1 MTYYRKPSN
10 ITYTQMCI
18 WIDENAY
25 KEDCDEELLFE
36 YLYHISRM
44 LAYKRRFFEKADYYD
59 DFAIFMATRIFMR
72 FKNKKQFSGNG
83 KLEKI
88 RSVLNY
94 AKSVLYSTKVQF
106 EELNYAQNYVSLD
119 EKDIPYDYS
128 LHDSIVSTI
137 DDLCIS
143 DFKAYLGDLV
153 RTARGF
159 LYSLPHR
166 DKAEIDNIYTSCMLS
181 FLSSVVLSNK
191 NKEKMKKLTDSGK
204 LTPEHIDK
212 MYKSERENSIILY
225 HIDPSMK
232 PYITVLVNELR
243 HLFAKDLMTILSDKT
258 IQSESNIKSM
268 LISSA
273 NLDINFSD

>member
-1 MTYYRKPSN
+1 MTYYKKPN
-10 ITYTQMCI
+10 NVTYTQMCI
-18 WIDENAY
+18 WIDANAY
-25 KEDCDEELLFE
+25 KENCNEELLFE

-44 LAYKRRFFEKADYYD
+44 LAYKRRFFDRADYYD

-72 FKNKKQFSGNG
+72 LKNKKQFSENK

-94 AKSVLYSTKVQF
+94 AKSILYSTKVQF
-106 EELNYAQNYVSLD
+106 EEMSYAQNYVSLD

-128 LHDSIVSTI
+128 LHDSIISAV
-137 DDLCIS
+137 DDLSIS
-143 DFKAYLGDLV
+143 DFKSYLGDLV

-159 LYSLPHR
+159 LYSLPHK

-181 FLSSVVLSNK
+181 FLNSVVLSNK
-191 NKEKMKKLTDSGK
+191 NKEKMQKLMSSGK

-225 HIDPSMK
+225 HVDVSMK
-232 PYITVLVNELR
+232 SYITVLVNELR
-243 HLFAKDLMTILSDKT
+243 HLFAKDLITILDDRT

-273 NLDINFSD
+273 NLDVNFSD

>member
-1 MTYYRKPSN
+1 
-10 ITYTQMCI
+10 MCI

-25 KEDCDEELLFE
+25 KEGCNEELLFE

-44 LAYKRRFFEKADYYD
+44 LAYKRRFFERADYYD

-72 FKNKKQFSGNG
+72 LKNKKQFSENS
-83 KLEKI
+83 KLDKI

-94 AKSVLYSTKVQF
+94 AKSILYSSKVQF

-119 EKDIPYDYS
+119 EKDVPYDYS
-128 LHDSIVSTI
+128 LHDSIISTV
-137 DDLCIS
+137 DDLSIS
-143 DFKAYLGDLV
+143 DFKVYLGDMV
-153 RTARGF
+153 KTARGF
-159 LYSLPHR
+159 LYKLPHK

-181 FLSSVVLSNK
+181 FLNSVVLSNK
-191 NKEKMKKLTDSGK
+191 NKEKMKNLIESGR

-212 MYKSERENSIILY
+212 IYKSERDNSIILY
-225 HIDPSMK
+225 HIDQSMK

-243 HLFAKDLMTILSDKT
+243 HLFAKDLTTILNDRT
-258 IQSESNIKSM
+258 IQSEANIKSM